1 MSAPKADDA
10 ARPQPK
16 TPQPKTVKPKAAGS
30 GRARLARD
38 TLSRR
43 VILDAAERVA
53 ARDGL
58 DAFTFQSLAREVD
71 AHPTSL
77 YRHFR
82 DKDQLVLELIDDLRS
97 RSYGGKLE
105 PTDSWRE
112 DLRTQA
118 RYIHEHYLR
127 YPQFAVQMAARTTRR
142 PTEFANVEFALDA
155 LLRSGLGKEDAAMYL
170 RVFGNV
176 IRSLASM
183 EAGMLALEPETR
195 DGDTLAWQLEYRR
208 LPAEQYP
215 RIASLEGELKDIG
228 DPRVF
233 DTAVDLFL
241 DAVEARAARARAAS
255 TGAGD
260 NRTGDAVAEQAAP
273 QGG

>member
-1 MSAPKADDA
+1 MSAPNAEEPSGVPA
-10 ARPQPK
+10 K
-16 TPQPKTVKPKAAGS
+16 TTGP
-30 GRARLARD
+30 RRRRLPRD
-38 TLSRR
+38 TLSRQ
-43 VILDAAERVA
+43 VILEAAERVA

-58 DAFTFQSLAREVD
+58 DAFTFQSLAKEVN

-82 DKDQLVLELIDDLRS
+82 DKDQLVLELIDDLRA
-97 RSYGGKLE
+97 RSYGGRLE
-105 PTDSWRE
+105 ATDSWRE
-112 DLRTQA
+112 DLRTLA
-118 RYIHEHYLR
+118 RYVHEHLMR

-155 LLRSGLGKEDAAMYL
+155 LLRAGLDEEDAAMYL

-176 IRSLASM
+176 VRSLASM
-183 EAGMLALEPETR
+183 EAGMLVLDPETR

-215 RIASLEGELKDIG
+215 RIAAMSGELRDIG

-241 DAVEARAARARAAS
+241 DAIEARAAQARDARAARE
-255 TGAGD
+255 G
-260 NRTGDAVAEQAAP
+260 AAP
-273 QGG
+273 DERE

>member
-1 MSAPKADDA
+1 MSVPKADGTPA
-10 ARPQPK
+10 PQPK
-16 TPQPKTVKPKAAGS
+16 NASP
-30 GRARLARD
+30 GRRRLARD

-53 ARDGL
+53 VRDGL
-58 DAFTFQSLAREVD
+58 DAFTFQSLAKEVD

-82 DKDQLVLELIDDLRS
+82 DKDQLVLELIDELRS
-97 RSYGGKLE
+97 RSYGGRLE
-105 PTDSWRE
+105 PTDSWRD
-112 DLRTQA
+112 DLRLQA

-142 PTEFANVEFALDA
+142 PTEFANVEFTLDA
-155 LLRSGLGKEDAAMYL
+155 LLRSGLGKDDAAMYL

-183 EAGMLALEPETR
+183 EAGMLALAPETR

-208 LPAEQYP
+208 LPTEQYP
-215 RIASLEGELKDIG
+215 RIASMPGQLMDIG
-228 DPRVF
+228 DPKVF

-241 DAVEARAARARAAS
+241 DAVEARARVAREERPAPE
-255 TGAGD
+255 GA
-260 NRTGDAVAEQAAP
+260 
-273 QGG
+273 

>member
-1 MSAPKADDA
+1 MTASKTDGTSGAP
-10 ARPQPK
+10 PK
-16 TPQPKTVKPKAAGS
+16 TTSP
-30 GRARLARD
+30 GRRRLARD

-58 DAFTFQSLAREVD
+58 DSFTFQSLAKELD

-97 RSYGGKLE
+97 RSYGGLLE
-105 PTDSWRE
+105 PTDSWRD
-112 DLRTQA
+112 DLRAQA

-155 LLRSGLGKEDAAMYL
+155 LLRAGLDEDGAAMYL

-183 EAGMLALEPETR
+183 EAGLSALDPETR

-208 LPAEQYP
+208 LPADQYP
-215 RIASLEGELKDIG
+215 RLASMRGQLRDVG
-228 DPRVF
+228 DPEVF
-233 DTAVDLFL
+233 DAAVDLLL
-241 DAVEARAARARAAS
+241 DAIEARVRDARVRDARKEV
-255 TGAGD
+255 
-260 NRTGDAVAEQAAP
+260 R
-273 QGG
+273 

>member
-1 MSAPKADDA
+1 MTAPKAEDTSGA
-10 ARPQPK
+10 PPKSTGPAR
-16 TPQPKTVKPKAAGS
+16 
-30 GRARLARD
+30 RRLPRD
-38 TLSRR
+38 TLSRQ

-58 DAFTFQSLAREVD
+58 DSFTFQSLAKEVN

-82 DKDQLVLELIDDLRS
+82 DKDQLVRELIDDLRA
-97 RSYGGKLE
+97 RSYGGLLKA
-105 PTDSWRE
+105 TDSWRE
-112 DLRTQA
+112 DLRTSA

-155 LLRSGLGKEDAAMYL
+155 LLRAGLEEADAAKYL

-176 IRSLASM
+176 IRSLSSM
-183 EAGMLALEPETR
+183 EAGMLALDPETR

-215 RIASLEGELKDIG
+215 RIAAMTGELLDIG
-228 DPRVF
+228 DPTVF

-241 DAVEARAARARAAS
+241 DAIEARA
-255 TGAGD
+255 
-260 NRTGDAVAEQAAP
+260 EQARENRSTP
-273 QGG
+273 TEK

>member
-1 MSAPKADDA
+1 MSAPKTDRASSSE
-10 ARPQPK
+10 
-16 TPQPKTVKPKAAGS
+16 PKAAGS
-30 GRARLARD
+30 GRRRLARD
-38 TLSRR
+38 TLSRQ
-43 VILDAAERVA
+43 VILEAAERVA
-53 ARDGL
+53 VRDGL
-58 DAFTFQSLAREVD
+58 DAFTFQSLAKEVN

-155 LLRSGLGKEDAAMYL
+155 LLRAGLDEEDAASYL

-183 EAGMLALEPETR
+183 EAGMLALDPDTR

-215 RIASLEGELKDIG
+215 RISAMKGRLKDIG
-228 DPRVF
+228 DPQVF

-241 DAVEARAARARAAS
+241 DSIEARAAAARAR
-255 TGAGD
+255 
-260 NRTGDAVAEQAAP
+260 REQATP
-273 QGG
+273 EGS